1 VDAIKQRNTLGL
13 FLHKPMFVTYK
24 NSKVAG
30 YTKVAKGGETQGGGW
45 LYGPDGGGYGVGP
58 CGEQCQWD
66 GGKSPKD
73 NRSTYAEMYTIS
85 NGFCAYSRSDN
96 CNRAGYC
103 AVGAGKGAGVASLD
117 AKYASYTSSASVSK
131 VTCVDGLTSTQGNS
145 ENPYTK
151 TAELACTT
159 SKNSGKDVPFLGALG
174 TTTQDCYYQTPV
186 NPVSL
191 YAGGPNFPAVLD
203 SAATG
208 TWCSFYDENGVC
220 NGNDTPNE
228 CTGCI
233 VVQNT
238 GYDGCGKADVGAGP
252 LPSYKTVDPC
262 PIYYEPDCE
271 YAYILSKAGSYIG
284 IPKNIGPFLSVSA
297 VALSTDKAVEFNI
310 ESGKELPKSGD
321 TFAYNNNEVTL
332 KELGPKDGKSFT
344 NSYLYFEEAGLK
356 TTTYKFADAGY
367 TSGKNTIT
375 MFYSNEAKAT
385 VTAVAEQALDPCC
398 TGDGCPENPPTI
410 KTTDTLFAGKS
421 YIFTHCKMSTTAVG
435 EYFAYQP
442 TTITRKE
449 HLAWGEFGY
458 STSVG
463 SNYQNNYQAAEEH
476 ECASVVII
484 PGVGTIDTV
493 NDWPIEKCFNCVG
506 GMVPVNYWSENPEPG
521 TAKCG
526 GINCGCAGT
535 DGPQTTAPAAQAN
548 VTAQTQCY
556 DPCVSQTPCTQL
568 EEVDVGLTFE
578 PGVIC
583 CQVQTYYV
591 ETRSTKTLKNEINRT
606 GNCAAV
612 DKMSYD
618 VAYTHLTIAQT
629 ATTGIGGGFLATA
642 QKSEGLYY
650 LDSKGSVKTATSYSL
665 KQSKSDITD
674 SHVYFAFN
682 GAYYNPMGKTTQ
694 FGSDGAKKTFIALA
708 TGDATYLVGSPDGKS
723 KGNNSTV
730 SHDGDV
736 HSYYISDPT
745 AKIWNQA
752 SWPGHGV
759 VNGKIT
765 TGTFSFSFNTG
776 AFANTYVGGGGEGRF
791 SPGAKQT
798 IVADGGLVLI
808 SSKGNASEKSFK
820 TTYSTAAFSTSFDS
834 TFKGAWIAKAIPYT
848 YASTRSVGLN
858 PNPYAGIET
867 NHVFSINCPGC
878 NFPQPATPIPLIGD
892 STAYFIKGDKSLLY
906 NNNATSYLWTHPAFK
921 KKWGDGHGA
930 ECEEE

>member
-1 VDAIKQRNTLGL
+1 
-13 FLHKPMFVTYK
+13 MFVTYK

-30 YTKVAKGGETQGGGW
+30 YTKVAKSGLSQGGGW
-45 LYGPDGGGYGVGP
+45 LTGPEGGGFYNGP
-58 CGEQCQWD
+58 CGEECLWN
-66 GGKSPKD
+66 GGRSPQDK
-73 NRSTYAEMYTIS
+73 RSTIVVMNTIS
-85 NGFCAYSRSDN
+85 NGFCASSRSDS
-96 CNRAGYC
+96 CNRGGYC
-103 AVGAGKGAGVASLD
+103 AVGAGTGVGVANLETP
-117 AKYASYTSSASVSK
+117 YASYTSSANKLK

-159 SKNSGKDVPFLGALG
+159 STNSGKDVPFLGALG
-174 TTTQDCYYQTPV
+174 TTTQDCFYQTPV

-203 SAATG
+203 GEIKVTV
-208 TWCSFYDENGVC
+208 TF
-220 NGNDTPNE
+220 
-228 CTGCI
+228 
-233 VVQNT
+233 
-238 GYDGCGKADVGAGP
+238 YDGCGKPETAGGT
-252 LPSYKTVDPC
+252 LPKYKTVDPC

-271 YAYILSKAGSYIG
+271 YAYILSKAGSYIE

-297 VALSTDKAVEFNI
+297 VALSTDKAVQFNI
-310 ESGKELPKSGD
+310 ESGKESPKSGD
-321 TFAYNNNEVTL
+321 TFSYNNNEVTL
-332 KELGPKDGKSFT
+332 NGLEPKDGKSFT
-344 NSYLYFEEAGLK
+344 NTYIRFEEAGLK
-356 TTTYKFADAGY
+356 TTTYKFGDAGY
-367 TSGKNTIT
+367 TTGKSTIT

-385 VTAVAEQALDPCC
+385 VTAVAEQALNPCC
-398 TGDGCPENPPTI
+398 ISGCPENPPTI
-410 KTTDTLFAGKS
+410 QTTDTLVAGKS

-458 STSVG
+458 STSAG
-463 SNYQNNYQAAEEH
+463 SEYSSNYGEGQQFQCGSRVLVQTGGAIGAE
-476 ECASVVII
+476 CY
-484 PGVGTIDTV
+484 
-493 NDWPIEKCFNCVG
+493 KCEG
-506 GMVPVNYWSENPEPG
+506 GMVPKDVL
-521 TAKCG
+521 
-526 GINCGCAGT
+526 T
-535 DGPQTTAPAAQAN
+535 DGPSENVDCANLGCGCTVAAAGKTTMHGPDTLGKTN
-548 VTAQTQCY
+548 CY
-556 DPCVSQTPCTQL
+556 DPCTTATEECTSSWTGL
-568 EEVDVGLTFE
+568 GDPSIPEIANETFTVYGCCDKFYPAYSESIKNVGNQ
-578 PGVIC
+578 IM
-583 CQVQTYYV
+583 
-591 ETRSTKTLKNEINRT
+591 RT
-606 GNCAAV
+606 GACAIV

-618 VAYTHLTIAQT
+618 VSYTHLTIAQT
-629 ATTGIGGGFLATA
+629 AVTGIGGGFFATV

-665 KQSKSDITD
+665 KQSKSDIKD

-694 FGSDGAKKTFIALA
+694 FGSDGAEKTFIALA

-736 HSYYISDPT
+736 HSYYISVPT

-765 TGTFSFSFNTG
+765 TGTFSFSFNSG
-776 AFANTYVGGGGEGRF
+776 AFANTYVGGGGGGRF

-858 PNPYAGIET
+858 PNAGIET
-867 NHVFSINCPGC
+867 NHVFSTNCLGC